1 MQSCQFVKSVT
12 ERGSGRLC
20 SARPVAVSS
29 AAFQRAVLPLQP
41 QSVEDVGNDA
51 QTGAS
56 ASVTV
61 LEHTMLFSH
70 VLDLRTPLLR
80 QGEVTES
87 FCSVHFF
94 RKLWKV
100 LFFLEGHMYCL
111 LHGELL
117 SISSFRRVGSEFLL
131 CWLRLISTDAAFL
144 ATDVN
149 ARKF

>member
-20 SARPVAVSS
+20 SARPVTVSS
-29 AAFQRAVLPLQP
+29 VAFQQAVLPLQP
-41 QSVEDVGNDA
+41 QTVEDVGNDA

-70 VLDLRTPLLR
+70 VLGLLSPILR
-80 QGEVTES
+80 QGDVTDS

-94 RKLWKV
+94 RKLGKV

-117 SISSFRRVGSEFLL
+117 SISSFRRVGSEFRL
-131 CWLRLISTDAAFL
+131 CWLRLISTDAFL

>member
-1 MQSCQFVKSVT
+1 MSVRKKCHS

-20 SARPVAVSS
+20 SARPVTVSS
-29 AAFQRAVLPLQP
+29 VAFQQAVLPLQP
-41 QSVEDVGNDA
+41 QTVQDVGNEA

-117 SISSFRRVGSEFLL
+117 SISPFRRVGSEFRL
-131 CWLRLISTDAAFL
+131 CLLRLISTDAFL
-144 ATDVN
+144 ATHVD

>member
-1 MQSCQFVKSVT
+1 MQSCQFAKTVT
-12 ERGSGRLC
+12 ERGSERLC

-29 AAFQRAVLPLQP
+29 AAFQQAVLPLQP
-41 QSVEDVGNDA
+41 QTVEDVGNDA

-131 CWLRLISTDAAFL
+131 CWLRFISTDAFL

>member
-1 MQSCQFVKSVT
+1 M
-12 ERGSGRLC
+12 
-20 SARPVAVSS
+20 
-29 AAFQRAVLPLQP
+29 LPLQP
-41 QSVEDVGNDA
+41 QTVQDVGNEA

-80 QGEVTES
+80 QEEVTES

-117 SISSFRRVGSEFLL
+117 SISSFRRVGSEFRL
-131 CWLRLISTDAAFL
+131 CWLRLISTDAFL

>member
-1 MQSCQFVKSVT
+1 MQRCQFVKSVT

-20 SARPVAVSS
+20 SARPVTVSS
-29 AAFQRAVLPLQP
+29 AAFHQAVLPLQP
-41 QSVEDVGNDA
+41 QTVQDVGNEA

-56 ASVTV
+56 ASMTV

-87 FCSVHFF
+87 FCFVHFL

-100 LFFLEGHMYCL
+100 LFFLEGHMYWL

-117 SISSFRRVGSEFLL
+117 FISPIRRVGSEFRL
-131 CWLRLISTDAAFL
+131 CWLRLISTDAFL
-144 ATDVN
+144 ASDVN
-149 ARKF
+149 GRKF

>member
-20 SARPVAVSS
+20 SARPVTVSS
-29 AAFQRAVLPLQP
+29 VAFQRAVLPLQP
-41 QSVEDVGNDA
+41 QSVQDVGNEA
-51 QTGAS
+51 QSGAS

-70 VLDLRTPLLR
+70 VLGLRTPILR
-80 QGEVTES
+80 QGDVTDS
-87 FCSVHFF
+87 FYSVHFF

-100 LFFLEGHMYCL
+100 LFFLDGYMHCL

-117 SISSFRRVGSEFLL
+117 FISPFWRVGS
-131 CWLRLISTDAAFL
+131 DL
-144 ATDVN
+144 ACVC
-149 ARKF
+149 